1 MAENSQAKD
10 SYLEGRRLEAAAR
23 KQNSPG
29 AWLEFAAVKAAKGS
43 YALAAM
49 GYLNAGGLAEAV
61 GDKAQAAAAYER
73 GIAVCSKGGL
83 KEVALILVSRLA
95 ALLERASDFSGA
107 AAVYES
113 FVLFCEAAG
122 AFFLAAD
129 AGEHAA
135 ELRRAAG
142 EDLSSYRKPA
152 ELWLRNAEYWKDK
165 NAGDEA
171 WSRRRAELY
180 LEAVKK

>member
-1 MAENSQAKD
+1 MEETAGAKD
-10 SYLEGRRLEAAAR
+10 SYLEGRRLEALAR
-23 KQNSPG
+23 KQNFPG
-29 AWLEFAAVKAAKGS
+29 AWRAFAALKAAKGS

-49 GYLNAGGLAEAV
+49 GCLNEGTLAEAG
-61 GDKAQAAAAYER
+61 GDKAQAAAAYGR
-73 GIAVCSKGGL
+73 GLAVCVKGGL
-83 KEVALILVSRLA
+83 KETALILVSRLA
-95 ALLERASDFSGA
+95 AMLERASDFSGA
-107 AAVYES
+107 AAAYES
-113 FVLFCEAAG
+113 FGSFCENAG

-129 AGEHAA
+129 ACEHAA

-152 ELWLRNAEYWKDK
+152 ELWLLNADYWKGK

-180 LEAVKK
+180 LEAIKK

>member
-1 MAENSQAKD
+1 MAENAGVTD
-10 SYLEGRRLEAAAR
+10 SYLEGRRIEALAR
-23 KQNSPG
+23 KQNSAG
-29 AWLEFAAVKAAKGS
+29 TWQDFAEIKSAKGS

-49 GYLNAGGLAEAV
+49 GFLNAGTLAEA
-61 GDKAQAAAAYER
+61 GSNNARAAELYQR
-73 GIAVCSKGGL
+73 GIAVCVKGTL
-83 KEVALILVSRLA
+83 KETALILVSRLA
-95 ALLERASDFSGA
+95 GMLERVSDFTRASA
-107 AAVYES
+107 AYES
-113 FVLFCEAAG
+113 FGSFCESAG

-129 AGEHAA
+129 AYEHAA

-180 LEAVKK
+180 LEVIKK

>member
-1 MAENSQAKD
+1 MTENPQTKD
-10 SYLEGRRLEAAAR
+10 SYLEGRRLESVAR

-29 AWLEFAAVKAAKGS
+29 AWLKFAAVKAAKGS

-49 GYLNAGGLAEAV
+49 GFLNSGILAEA
-61 GDKAQAAAAYER
+61 GGGAPAAAAYER
-73 GIAVCSKGGL
+73 GLAVCLKGGL

-95 ALLERASDFSGA
+95 ALRERAGDFAGA
-107 AAVYES
+107 AAAYES
-113 FVLFCEAAG
+113 FASFCEGAG

-135 ELRRAAG
+135 ELRLAAG
-142 EDLSSYRKPA
+142 EELSAYTKPA

-180 LEAVKK
+180 LEGVKK